1 MSMTGFLE
9 FAGKICHLSVAFLPG
24 RCRCLQN
31 AQIHGACHLVNYRL
45 FISSLLLSATAIVS
59 GCQSDKATGGLDV
72 QGGNL
77 QQQGAQTA
85 GLAED
90 VVRESELRAF
100 CPPVSLREGT
110 AYFTT
115 YEKGGQ
121 DQPGSVIYQASITD
135 VTRKCTYGTG
145 SFGMTVAVAGRVV
158 PGPKGNT
165 GTITMPIR
173 IVAVRGGEV
182 VYSKLFQHQVAIS
195 DTAGATQFIFNDPNV
210 MITGTPDRSIQLM
223 VGFDEGPNG
232 GR

>member
-45 FISSLLLSATAIVS
+45 FISSILLSATAFVS
-59 GCQSDKATGGLDV
+59 GCQSDSATSGLDL
-72 QGGNL
+72 QNGNV
-77 QQQGAQTA
+77 QQQD
-85 GLAED
+85 EN
-90 VVRESELRAF
+90 VIRESELRAY

-115 YEKGGQ
+115 YAKGGQ
-121 DQPGSVIYQASITD
+121 DQPESVIYQASISD

-145 SFGMTVAVAGRVV
+145 SFTMTVAVAGRVV
-158 PGPKGNT
+158 PGPKGST

-173 IVAVRGGEV
+173 IAAVRGGEV

>member
-1 MSMTGFLE
+1 MRRSTG
-9 FAGKICHLSVAFLPG
+9 
-24 RCRCLQN
+24 Q
-31 AQIHGACHLVNYRL
+31 CHLVNYRL
-45 FISSLLLSATAIVS
+45 FISSILLSATAIVS
-59 GCQSDKATGGLDV
+59 GCQSDKATGGLDM

-85 GLAED
+85 GPAED

-173 IVAVRGGEV
+173 IARRRSWRRGCLFKAVPASGRDQRHRRRNPVHLQRSECDDYGDAR
-182 VYSKLFQHQVAIS
+182 SQHSV
-195 DTAGATQFIFNDPNV
+195 D
-210 MITGTPDRSIQLM
+210 
-223 VGFDEGPNG
+223 
-232 GR
+232 GRV